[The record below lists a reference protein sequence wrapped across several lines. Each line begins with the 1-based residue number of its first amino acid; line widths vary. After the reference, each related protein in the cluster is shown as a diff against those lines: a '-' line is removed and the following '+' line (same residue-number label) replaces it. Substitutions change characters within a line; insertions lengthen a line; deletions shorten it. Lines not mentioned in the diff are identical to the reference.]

1 METPNDAA
9 SEVKYRAIS
18 QTVRLIY
25 KKEGLKAF
33 TKGIGANILIF
44 VPSTALTWGTYEL
57 MISLLG
63 ASHHSTSHHSEWYQ
77 LYIILSSLS
86 FSD

>member
-1 METPNDAA
+1 
-9 SEVKYRAIS
+9 
-18 QTVRLIY
+18 
-25 KKEGLKAF
+25 
-33 TKGIGANILIF
+33 
-44 VPSTALTWGTYEL
+44 